1 MAKNVEINEIVY
13 NSVPSVKIP
22 LASGTGDALFVDT
35 SDATMT
41 SGGQSLDGVTSY
53 ANGVKIT
60 GSIPTKTAA
69 DMTASGAT
77 VTAPAGYY
85 AESASKN
92 IASGTATTPA
102 TSISAVPVLS
112 INTATGVITGTVCA
126 SQNITPTVSA
136 GYVSAGTAGT
146 ISVSGSDTLALTAQA
161 AQTITPGTTAQTIAA
176 GQYLTGAQTIAGDA
190 NLIAQNIKAGV
201 SIFNVDGE
209 LSTPVVSQDSVT
221 KVLSIS

>member
-22 LASGTGDALFVDT
+22 LANGTGDALFVDT

-85 AESASKN
+85 AAATSQT

-112 INTATGVITGTVCA
+112 INTATGVITGTVSA

>member
-22 LASGTGDALFVDT
+22 LANGTGDALFVDT

-85 AESASKN
+85 AAATSKT

-112 INTATGVITGTVCA
+112 INASTGVITGTVSA
-126 SQNITPTVSA
+126 SQNVTPTVSA

>member
-22 LASGTGDALFVDT
+22 LANGTGDALFVDT

-112 INTATGVITGTVCA
+112 INTATGVITGTVSA

-176 GQYLTGAQTIAGDA
+176 GQYLTGAQTIAGDP

>member
-22 LASGTGDALFVDT
+22 LANGTGDALFVDT

-112 INTATGVITGTVCA
+112 INTATGVITGTVSA
-126 SQNITPTVSA
+126 SQNVTPTVSA

-190 NLIAQNIKAGV
+190 NLIGQNIKAGV

>member
-22 LASGTGDALFVDT
+22 LANGTGDALFVDT

-112 INTATGVITGTVCA
+112 INTATGVITGTVSA

-190 NLIAQNIKAGV
+190 NLIGQNIKAGV

-209 LSTPVVSQDSVT
+209 
-221 KVLSIS
+221 

>member
-22 LASGTGDALFVDT
+22 LANGTGDALFVDT

-85 AESASKN
+85 AAATSKT

-112 INTATGVITGTVCA
+112 INASTGVITGTVSA
-126 SQNITPTVSA
+126 SQNVTPTVSA

-146 ISVSGSDTLALTAQA
+146 ISVSGSDTFALTAQA

-190 NLIAQNIKAGV
+190 NLIGQNIKAGV

>member
-22 LASGTGDALFVDT
+22 LANGTGDALFVDT

-112 INTATGVITGTVCA
+112 INTATGVITGTVSA

-209 LSTPVVSQDSVT
+209 LTTPVVSQDSVT

>member
-1 MAKNVEINEIVY
+1 MAKNVEINEIIY

-22 LASGTGDALFVDT
+22 LANGTGDALFVDT

-85 AESASKN
+85 AAATSKT

-112 INTATGVITGTVCA
+112 INASTGVITGTVSA
-126 SQNITPTVSA
+126 SQNVTPTVSA

-190 NLIAQNIKAGV
+190 NLIGQNIKAGV

>member
-22 LASGTGDALFVDT
+22 LANGTGDALFVDT

-53 ANGVKIT
+53 ASGVKIT

-85 AESASKN
+85 AAATSKT

-102 TSISAVPVLS
+102 TSINAVPVLS
-112 INTATGVITGTVCA
+112 INASTGVITGTVSA
-126 SQNITPTVSA
+126 SQNVTPTVSA

-146 ISVSGSDTLALTAQA
+146 ISVSGSDTLALTVQA

-190 NLIAQNIKAGV
+190 NLIGQNIKAGV

>member
-22 LASGTGDALFVDT
+22 LANGTGDALFVDT

-53 ANGVKIT
+53 ASGVKIT

-112 INTATGVITGTVCA
+112 INTATGVITGTVSA

-201 SIFNVDGE
+201 SIFNVEGE

>member
-22 LASGTGDALFVDT
+22 LANGTGDALFVDT

-112 INTATGVITGTVCA
+112 INTATGVITGTVSA

-176 GQYLTGAQTIAGDA
+176 GQYLTGTQTIAGDA
-190 NLIAQNIKAGV
+190 NLIGQNIKAGV
-201 SIFNVDGE
+201 SIFNVEGE

>member
-22 LASGTGDALFVDT
+22 VANGTGDALFVDT

-112 INTATGVITGTVCA
+112 INTATGVITGTVSA

-190 NLIAQNIKAGV
+190 NLIGQNIKAGV

>member
-85 AESASKN
+85 AAATSKT

-102 TSISAVPVLS
+102 TSINAVPVLS
-112 INTATGVITGTVCA
+112 INASTGVITGTVSA
-126 SQNITPTVSA
+126 SQNVTPTVSA

>member
-22 LASGTGDALFVDT
+22 LANGTGDALVVDT

-112 INTATGVITGTVCA
+112 INTATGVITGTVSA

-190 NLIAQNIKAGV
+190 NLIGQNIKAGV

>member
-22 LASGTGDALFVDT
+22 LANGTGDALFVDT

-112 INTATGVITGTVCA
+112 INTATGVITGTVSA

-136 GYVSAGTAGT
+136 GYVSSGTAGT

-190 NLIAQNIKAGV
+190 NLIGQNIKAGV

>member
-22 LASGTGDALFVDT
+22 LANGTGDALFVDT

-77 VTAPAGYY
+77 VTTPAGYY
-85 AESASKN
+85 AASASKT

-112 INTATGVITGTVCA
+112 INTATGVITGTVSA

-176 GQYLTGAQTIAGDA
+176 GQYLTGTQTIAGDA
-190 NLIAQNIKAGV
+190 NLIGQNIKAGV
-201 SIFNVDGE
+201 SIFNVEGE

>member
-22 LASGTGDALFVDT
+22 LANGTGDALFVDT

-112 INTATGVITGTVCA
+112 INTATGVITGTVSA

-209 LSTPVVSQDSVT
+209 LTTPVVSQHSVT
-221 KVLSIS
+221 KILSIS

>member
-22 LASGTGDALFVDT
+22 LANGTGDALFVDT

-112 INTATGVITGTVCA
+112 INTATGVITGTVSA

-190 NLIAQNIKAGV
+190 NLTAQNIKAGV

>member
-22 LASGTGDALFVDT
+22 LANGTGDALFVDT

-77 VTAPAGYY
+77 VTVPAGYY

-112 INTATGVITGTVCA
+112 INTATGVITGTVSA

-190 NLIAQNIKAGV
+190 NLIGQNIKAGV

>member
-22 LASGTGDALFVDT
+22 LANGTGDALFVDT

-112 INTATGVITGTVCA
+112 INTATGVITGTVSA

-146 ISVSGSDTLALTAQA
+146 ISISGSDTLALTAQA

>member
-22 LASGTGDALFVDT
+22 LANGTGDALFVDT

-41 SGGQSLDGVTSY
+41 SGGQSLNGVTSY

-85 AESASKN
+85 AAATSKT

-102 TSISAVPVLS
+102 TSKCAVPVLS
-112 INTATGVITGTVCA
+112 INTATGGITGTVSA
-126 SQNITPTVSA
+126 AQNITPTVSA

-161 AQTITPGTTAQTIAA
+161 AKTITPGTTAQTIAA

-190 NLIAQNIKAGV
+190 NLIGQKIKAGG
-201 SIFNVDGE
+201 SIFIVDGE

>member
-22 LASGTGDALFVDT
+22 LANGTGDALFVDT

-41 SGGQSLDGVTSY
+41 SGVQSLDGVTSY

-85 AESASKN
+85 AAATSKT

-102 TSISAVPVLS
+102 TSINAVPVLS
-112 INTATGVITGTVCA
+112 INASTGVITGTVSA

-190 NLIAQNIKAGV
+190 NLIGQNIKAGV

>member
-22 LASGTGDALFVDT
+22 LANGTGDALFVDT

-112 INTATGVITGTVCA
+112 INTATGVITGTVSA

-161 AQTITPGTTAQTIAA
+161 AQTITPGTTALSIAA

-190 NLIAQNIKAGV
+190 NLIGQNIKAGV

>member
-22 LASGTGDALFVDT
+22 LANGTGDALFVDT

-112 INTATGVITGTVCA
+112 INTATGVITGTVSA

-176 GQYLTGAQTIAGDA
+176 GQYLTRAQTIAGDA
-190 NLIAQNIKAGV
+190 NLIGQNIKAGV

>member
-22 LASGTGDALFVDT
+22 LANGTGDALFVDT

-85 AESASKN
+85 AAATSKT

-102 TSISAVPVLS
+102 TSINAVPVLS
-112 INTATGVITGTVCA
+112 INASTGVITGTVSA

-190 NLIAQNIKAGV
+190 NLIGQNIKAGV

>member
-22 LASGTGDALFVDT
+22 LANGTGDALFVDT

-85 AESASKN
+85 AAATSKT

-102 TSISAVPVLS
+102 TSINAVPVLS
-112 INTATGVITGTVCA
+112 INASTGVITGTVSA
-126 SQNITPTVSA
+126 SQNVTPTVSA

-190 NLIAQNIKAGV
+190 NLIGQNIKAGV

>member
-22 LASGTGDALFVDT
+22 LANGTGDALFVDT

-112 INTATGVITGTVCA
+112 INTATGVITGTVSA

>member
-22 LASGTGDALFVDT
+22 LANGTGDALFVDT

-85 AESASKN
+85 AESASKT

-112 INTATGVITGTVCA
+112 INTATGVITGTVSA

-201 SIFNVDGE
+201 SIFNVEGE

>member
-22 LASGTGDALFVDT
+22 LANGTGDALFVDT

-112 INTATGVITGTVCA
+112 INTASGVITGTVSA

-190 NLIAQNIKAGV
+190 NLIGQNIKAGV

>member
-22 LASGTGDALFVDT
+22 LANGTGDALFVDT

-53 ANGVKIT
+53 ASGVKIT

-85 AESASKN
+85 AAATSKT

-102 TSISAVPVLS
+102 TSINAVPVLS
-112 INTATGVITGTVCA
+112 INASTGVITGTVSA
-126 SQNITPTVSA
+126 SQNVTPTVSA

-190 NLIAQNIKAGV
+190 NLIGQNIKAGV

>member
-1 MAKNVEINEIVY
+1 MAKNVEINEVVY

-85 AESASKN
+85 AESASKT

-102 TSISAVPVLS
+102 TSINAVPALS
-112 INTATGVITGTVCA
+112 INTSTGVITCTVSA
-126 SQNITPTVSA
+126 SQNVTPTVSA

-146 ISVSGSDTLALTAQA
+146 ISVSGSDTFALTAQA

-209 LSTPVVSQDSVT
+209 LTTPVVSQDSVT

>member
-22 LASGTGDALFVDT
+22 LANGTGDALFVDT

-53 ANGVKIT
+53 ASGVKIT
-60 GSIPTKTAA
+60 GSIPTKTAS

-85 AESASKN
+85 AAATSKT

-102 TSISAVPVLS
+102 TSINAVPVLS
-112 INTATGVITGTVCA
+112 INASTGVITGTVSA
-126 SQNITPTVSA
+126 SQNVTPTVSA
-136 GYVSAGTAGT
+136 GYVSAGTAGP

-161 AQTITPGTTAQTIAA
+161 AQTITPGTTAQTIA
-176 GQYLTGAQTIAGDA
+176 GDA
-190 NLIAQNIKAGV
+190 NLIGQNIKAGV

>member
-22 LASGTGDALFVDT
+22 LANGTGDALFVDT

-112 INTATGVITGTVCA
+112 INTATGVITGTVSA
-126 SQNITPTVSA
+126 SLNITPTVSA

-161 AQTITPGTTAQTIAA
+161 AQTITPGTTALTIAA

-190 NLIAQNIKAGV
+190 NLLGQNIKAGV

-221 KVLSIS
+221 KILSIS

>member
-22 LASGTGDALFVDT
+22 LANGTGDALFVDT

-112 INTATGVITGTVCA
+112 INTATGVITGTVSA

-136 GYVSAGTAGT
+136 GYVSSGTAGT

-161 AQTITPGTTAQTIAA
+161 AQTITPGTTAHTIAA

-190 NLIAQNIKAGV
+190 NLIGQNIKAGV

>member
-22 LASGTGDALFVDT
+22 LANGTGDALFVDT

-112 INTATGVITGTVCA
+112 INTATGVITGTVSA

-176 GQYLTGAQTIAGDA
+176 GQYLTGTQTIAGDA
-190 NLIAQNIKAGV
+190 NLIGQNIKAGV

>member
-60 GSIPTKTAA
+60 GSIPTKTAS

-112 INTATGVITGTVCA
+112 INASTGVITGTVSA
-126 SQNITPTVSA
+126 SQNVTPTVSA

>member
-22 LASGTGDALFVDT
+22 LANGTGDALFVDT

-85 AESASKN
+85 AAATSKT

-112 INTATGVITGTVCA
+112 INASTGVITGTVSA
-126 SQNITPTVSA
+126 SQNVTPTVSA

-190 NLIAQNIKAGV
+190 NLIGQNIKAGV

>member
-22 LASGTGDALFVDT
+22 LANGTGDALFVDT

-53 ANGVKIT
+53 ASGVKIT

-112 INTATGVITGTVCA
+112 INTATGVITGTVSA

-190 NLIAQNIKAGV
+190 NLIGQNIKAGV

>member
-22 LASGTGDALFVDT
+22 LANGTGDALFVDT

-53 ANGVKIT
+53 ANGVKIM

-112 INTATGVITGTVCA
+112 INTATGVITGTVSA

-146 ISVSGSDTLALTAQA
+146 ISVSGSDTLALTVQA

>member
-22 LASGTGDALFVDT
+22 LANGTGDALFVDT

-112 INTATGVITGTVCA
+112 INTATGVITGTVSA

-201 SIFNVDGE
+201 SIFNVEGE